1 MKAFLTKLRDNKRSK
16 LENLKEKIEK
26 AETAAEVRS
35 LSAEAQ
41 EIQSEI
47 RSIEDKLNALD
58 EGEPS
63 DGADGGEGHQRSN
76 DPVPTPQSV
85 NPLGSYGQQ
94 RQNGENDMKYR
105 NAFMEFVCRNTPI
118 PTELRAAG
126 PTKTSDVS
134 ATIPTTIVNEM
145 IRKMKSVGNIYN
157 LVRKTNVEGG
167 VQIPILSLYP
177 TAEWVTEGNK
187 KDPEKVEAKTSV
199 SFSYYGLECKMS
211 QTIFAKIT
219 SLIDFET
226 LFIELATESIMETLD
241 KGVIAGTGS
250 GQMLGI
256 TKDPRVTNV
265 ITLYE
270 TDLTW
275 EGWHK
280 KVLSKIPKS
289 YRNGIFVM
297 SQGTFESHINGL
309 TDSAGQPI
317 GRVNYGID
325 GGETYRFAGK
335 TVETVD
341 SDIIA
346 DFDTASAG
354 DVFAIYG
361 RFSDYV
367 INSNMSLTVTR
378 WRDND
383 THEDKQSVMLIVDGK
398 VADPKSFIIIKK
410 GVKP

>member
-35 LSAEAQ
+35 FSAEAQ
-41 EIQSEI
+41 ELQSEI

-63 DGADGGEGHQRSN
+63 GGADGGEGHQRSN
-76 DPVPTPQSV
+76 DPAPTPQGV

-94 RQNGENDMKYR
+94 RQNSENDMEYR

-118 PTELRAAG
+118 PAELRAAG

-177 TAEWVTEGNK
+177 TAEWVAEGNK

-211 QTIFAKIT
+211 QTIFARIT

-256 TKDPRVTNV
+256 TKDPRVTKV
-265 ITLYE
+265 ITLYD

-275 EGWHK
+275 AGWHK
-280 KVLSKIPKS
+280 KVLAKIPKA

-367 INSNMSLTVTR
+367 INSNMELTVTR

-398 VADPKSFIIIKK
+398 VADPNSFIIIKK
-410 GVKP
+410 GVKA